1 MNKPW
6 PKILLLLLL
15 IFCYIH
21 LTWTS
26 NARHSDLNFDEY
38 VVLISRQITIFYFE
52 YLAKKLELIYIQ
64 VVESGCGTES

>member
-6 PKILLLLLL
+6 PKILLLLLV

-21 LTWTS
+21 LIWAS

-38 VVLISRQITIFYFE
+38 VVLISRQITILF
-52 YLAKKLELIYIQ
+52 
-64 VVESGCGTES
+64 